1 MALIVVLW
9 FLFSSSFAY
18 HVKGKDNLTVTMD
31 MKAWC
36 EAGDEGFKTVNI
48 IWIPPNSPE
57 STSSVESRSYS
68 VFFTT
73 DIWRKTEYQFGCSL
87 NTTQQSLQQGQLQC
101 SISCEGG
108 LFPWYFYF
116 ILKMTNSSGSY
127 VTGEKSCRL
136 VTTVHCTMPQNF
148 KVMESGKR
156 NLTLTWEPAPHM
168 GKRTSLLC
176 YRIWYGSAQAKSNES
191 VDIKMEP
198 SLAHTFHD
206 LLPYTQYRFFIQCS
220 LSNCLNGWGAL
231 NGPLTGMT
239 IEEVPVKAPEFENWS
254 VANIAQDKRDVT
266 VVWKLPPRNTWNGI
280 PREFQIDF
288 WQVLSQENGS
298 STPILNSSRN
308 LQIKNGSVTTATLPA
323 LNRFTDYQSQISMCT
338 TQGCGPESSPWFLK
352 GDTKPPNPV
361 PHGESNNNLNI
372 WIIVGTITGIFVV
385 IVVIVI
391 AWTRRRQRRKNR
403 RPLEECVQVG
413 PPSGYDETH
422 DSSMSKQNSYAEIR
436 L

>member
-87 NTTQQSLQQGQLQC
+87 NTTQPSLQQGQLQC

-108 LFPWYFYF
+108 LFHGNFYF

-127 VTGEKSCRL
+127 VTGEKSCRF

-168 GKRTSLLC
+168 GKWTSLLC

-403 RPLEECVQVG
+403 PPLEECVQVG
-413 PPSGYDETH
+413 PPSGYDEIH